1 MGEYM
6 NRNRHRKEKE
16 GIPAFKIGEGD
27 VIRAVDQWLALKK
40 IPHWRINSGC
50 LKNSRGR
57 PVRFGATGMADFYA
71 IGPAPE
77 GKSIWIECK
86 RPKGGIVSEAQHE
99 FLDCINRHGGIG
111 IVVNSIESLE
121 QQLKEAEVI

>member
-6 NRNRHRKEKE
+6 NRPRRRKAKD
-16 GIPAFKIGEGD
+16 GIPAFKAGEGD
-27 VIRAVDQWLALKK
+27 VLRAVDQWLTLKR
-40 IPHWRINSGC
+40 IAHWRINSGG

-57 PVRFGATGMADFYA
+57 LVRFGARGMADFYA

-77 GKSIWIECK
+77 GKSIWIKCK
-86 RPKGGIVSEAQHE
+86 RPKGGVVSEAQRE

-121 QQLKEAEVI
+121 AQLKEAEVR